1 MRELRRTM
9 VEKKKDNKATGVI
22 VHQPDGLRQLLAG
35 KLPARGKGCGA
46 RKQLCQTVLQ
56 RKTNFQIKG

>member
-1 MRELRRTM
+1 M